1 MPGNDSWRDL
11 QVWQRSHQACL
22 AVYRASAPFPA
33 EERYGLVSQL
43 RDAARSLPTNIAE
56 GKGRATNADFR
67 HFLIIARG
75 SLEETRYHL
84 LLARDLGY
92 LQPSV
97 YDPLES
103 EYAEISR
110 MLNALIRSLG

>member
-11 QVWQRSHQACL
+11 QVWQKAHTACL
-22 AVYRASAPFPA
+22 SVYRLTTAFPA
-33 EERYGLVSQL
+33 EERYGLGSQL
-43 RDAARSLPTNIAE
+43 RRASSSVPANIAE

-84 LLARDLGY
+84 LLAGDLGY
-92 LQPSV
+92 LTPAA
-97 YDPLES
+97 YES
-103 EYAEISR
+103 AEAAYTEVSR
-110 MLNALIRSLG
+110 MLNALIRSLS

>member
-1 MPGNDSWRDL
+1 MP
-11 QVWQRSHQACL
+11 
-22 AVYRASAPFPA
+22 RAPCRRTSPRA
-33 EERYGLVSQL
+33 
-43 RDAARSLPTNIAE
+43 
-56 GKGRATNADFR
+56 KGRATNADFR

-84 LLARDLGY
+84 LLAHDLGY
-92 LQPSV
+92 LSPAV
-97 YDPLES
+97 HAPLES